1 MRKPQQVRFHSWN
14 KHKPAISVRKKPI
27 SPAAQKATSPARSPA
42 QKKTRVN
49 DNQDDSLHDT
59 LEVEAD
65 ESEFVLDPFSNKA
78 TI

>member
-14 KHKPAISVRKKPI
+14 KHKPASSVRKKPT
-27 SPAAQKATSPARSPA
+27 SPAAQKTTSPARSLD
-42 QKKTRVN
+42 KKTRVN
-49 DNQDDSLHDT
+49 DNQVDSLHDT

-65 ESEFVLDPFSNKA
+65 ESESVLDPFSNKA